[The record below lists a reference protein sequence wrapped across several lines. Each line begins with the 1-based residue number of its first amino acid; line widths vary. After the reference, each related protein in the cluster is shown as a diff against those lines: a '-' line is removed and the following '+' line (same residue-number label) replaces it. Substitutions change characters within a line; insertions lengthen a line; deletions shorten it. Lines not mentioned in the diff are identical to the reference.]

1 MSPYPSNS
9 DSVAQDQIKAFVER
23 ILRMREEAKAIN
35 DDIREIYAEAKQTG
49 FDKTVLGKLVLYV
62 EKRQTDAAAVAESES
77 LFDLYLAAWEG
88 REEPSRVHAR
98 EGQEWQPPAM
108 ASIGDQKDAF
118 REGRPIS
125 QDRRFEHASVYFI
138 AFPETGRIKVGVS
151 NDVAQ
156 RLIDLSKGEGCT
168 GEILH
173 VMPGNRQA
181 EMAAHNRL
189 AAWRLDGEWFRDGP
203 EVRAAI
209 ATHVHEKSHPVA
221 NVGEGASGAD
231 AAASDDPASRE
242 ADDADRQQLAASG
255 FTGGAAVASQKTLPD
270 ADGPEREATAAN
282 FQADPDKSAEVETSA
297 APVAPGKRRWNFTDK
312 AHPDCLNPEQCGGF
326 SNHGLCERCKA
337 AA

>member
-151 NDVAQ
+151 ND
-156 RLIDLSKGEGCT
+156 
-168 GEILH
+168 
-173 VMPGNRQA
+173 
-181 EMAAHNRL
+181 
-189 AAWRLDGEWFRDGP
+189 GEWFRDGP

>member
-1 MSPYPSNS
+1 MTRFVISGRAGAA
-9 DSVAQDQIKAFVER
+9 DAFEPR
-23 ILRMREEAKAIN
+23 
-35 DDIREIYAEAKQTG
+35 
-49 FDKTVLGKLVLYV
+49 
-62 EKRQTDAAAVAESES
+62 
-77 LFDLYLAAWEG
+77 LAANE
-88 REEPSRVHAR
+88 RLAVVDLRVGNTT
-98 EGQEWQPPAM
+98 EVGLG
-108 ASIGDQKDAF
+108 IGKVLKEAVKLQLAPT
-118 REGRPIS
+118 E
-125 QDRRFEHASVYFI
+125 
-138 AFPETGRIKVGVS
+138 VGVS
-151 NDVAQ
+151 N
-156 RLIDLSKGEGCT
+156 
-168 GEILH
+168 
-173 VMPGNRQA
+173 
-181 EMAAHNRL
+181 
-189 AAWRLDGEWFRDGP
+189 DGEWFRDGP